1 MTTIKHLLRNKGS
14 TVHSID
20 AEAPVLAAIESMA
33 AHGIGAL
40 TVMRGNELVGVVSER
55 DYARKVILMG
65 RSSAETPVWAIMSAP
80 VVTVGPD
87 ETVNTCMLLM
97 TERKFRHLPVVEGG
111 AVVGMLS
118 IGDLVKCVI
127 DEQAEQIA
135 QLQNYIAS

>member
-1 MTTIKHLLRNKGS
+1 MTTIRHLLQQKGGS
-14 TVHSID
+14 VYSID
-20 AEAPVLAAIESMA
+20 AEAPVLAAIEAMA
-33 AHGIGAL
+33 RHSIGAL

-87 ETVNTCMLLM
+87 ESVNSCMLLM
-97 TERKFRHLPVVEGG
+97 TERKFRHLPVVVEG
-111 AVVGMLS
+111 AVIGMLS
-118 IGDLVKCVI
+118 IGDLVKSVI

-135 QLQNYIAS
+135 KLEQYIAS